1 MNQNESWIKMVD
13 MKITVEFSQ
22 ILGIFSEDYVYMFY
36 VRVWF
41 QAAYSFNI
49 K

>member
-1 MNQNESWIKMVD
+1 MVD

-22 ILGIFSEDYVYMFY
+22 ILVIFLHHSNCMFH
-36 VRVWF
+36 VRAWF
-41 QAAYSFNI
+41 LEAYSFNI